1 MRIRTVSISIIL
13 LALVLIGCNQSP
25 FRPEDEWSTLTL
37 SLSGTALTDAE
48 ITVQTDVEGSSNYTL
63 IPGNLPWNYH
73 QFSFL
78 GDYSIQLHC
87 DPEPLIT
94 TGTTTA
100 ASSSYNTGTQT
111 IYRIT
116 DSSASFT
123 TDAARHDIIFN
134 DAAGTSAKVFSVI
147 DNTHLYIYGD
157 ENDQNIFDPALYPFP
172 PGQDYTIYSTHELWF
187 EVIITDSENNKT
199 DTTYHLQDYT
209 IDLQLTDQTNGG

>member
-1 MRIRTVSISIIL
+1 MRIGTVPIFILL

-63 IPGNLPWNYH
+63 LPGDLPWNYH

-78 GDYSIQLHC
+78 YDYSIQLHC
-87 DPEPLIT
+87 DPELVST

-111 IYRIT
+111 IYRVT

-134 DAAGTSAKVFSVI
+134 DAAGTSASIFGVI
-147 DNTHLYIYGD
+147 DNNNLYIYGD
-157 ENDQNIFDPALYPFP
+157 ENDQNIFDPVLYPFP
-172 PGQDYTIYSTHELWF
+172 PGRNYTIYSSHELWF
-187 EVIITDSENNKT
+187 QVIVTDSENNKT
-199 DTTYHLQDYT
+199 DTTYKLQDYT
-209 IDLQLTDQTNGG
+209 IDLQLTD